1 MLVINK
7 TPVTEFDQG
16 DTVRQSIPS
25 RLLNDFVFLLNSLER
40 PNDRFLL
47 VNKTVIIKIVA
58 MNSLTSALQESLD
71 VSVFPREYVVLP
83 TLFML

>member
-1 MLVINK
+1 MI
-7 TPVTEFDQG
+7 TR
-16 DTVRQSIPS
+16 DTVTQSIW
-25 RLLNDFVFLLNSLER
+25 RLYDFVFLLNSLER

-71 VSVFPREYVVLP
+71 VYELIKQQLYFSIP
-83 TLFML
+83 T

>member
-1 MLVINK
+1 MTQLIW
-7 TPVTEFDQG
+7 
-16 DTVRQSIPS
+16 
-25 RLLNDFVFLLNSLER
+25 RLYDFVFLLNSLER

-71 VSVFPREYVVLP
+71 VYELIKQQLYFSIP
-83 TLFML
+83 T